1 MSNDSG
7 VILRWTVMV
16 TALFLLQVGFLN
28 EMRIL
33 GVHPEIM
40 LLVSVCAGLVA
51 GPERGAGVGFF
62 CGLLVDLTLNGS
74 LGVTALS
81 LTVVGF
87 VVGVVEESVIRATK
101 VLSVIIAVVASF
113 VGVLLY
119 AALSELLGA
128 HSLTDPKLWT
138 IVGIVGL
145 LNGTMCVPVLAL
157 ARRAEGARLAY

>member
-1 MSNDSG
+1 MSNDNG

-16 TALFLLQVGFLN
+16 TALFILQVGLLN

-40 LLVSVCAGLVA
+40 LLVTVCAGLVA

-62 CGLLVDLTLNGS
+62 CGLLVDLTLYGS
-74 LGVTALS
+74 LGVSALS

-101 VLSVIIAVVASF
+101 VLSVIIAVVSSF

-145 LNGTMCVPVLAL
+145 LNGIMCVPVLAL

>member
-1 MSNDSG
+1 MNADAG
-7 VILRWTVMV
+7 VVLRWTVLV
-16 TALFLLQVGFLN
+16 TAMFVMQVGFLN
-28 EMRIL
+28 DMRIF

-40 LLVSVCAGLVA
+40 LLLSICAGMVG

-81 LTVVGF
+81 LTLVGF
-87 VVGVVEESVIRATK
+87 FVGVIEGGVMRATK
-101 VLSVIIAVVASF
+101 ALSVLIAVLASV

-128 HSLTDPKLWT
+128 HSLSDPKLWSIVA
-138 IVGIVGL
+138 IVGT
-145 LNGTMCVPVLAL
+145 LNGVMCIPVLAL
-157 ARRAEGARLAY
+157 ARKVEGARLAY